1 MGTTNEYKENVI
13 VKHSLLIEII
23 IFVIVIILLLT
34 LKINE
39 VSIIEMT
46 IHLMLSFVF
55 MLIPTMIWFHSHSVC
70 SSMVAKA

>member
-13 VKHSLLIEII
+13 VKHSLLI

-46 IHLMLSFVF
+46 IHLMLNR
-55 MLIPTMIWFHSHSVC
+55 
-70 SSMVAKA
+70 

>member
-13 VKHSLLIEII
+13 VKHSLLIETI

-46 IHLMLSFVF
+46 IHLMLNR
-55 MLIPTMIWFHSHSVC
+55 
-70 SSMVAKA
+70 